1 MKVDSTFI
9 DFAHRKL
16 ILTFLRE
23 TLFRLRHNVAVVFR
37 RAWETRLQRGVS
49 DMRNN
54 GGQADSDTPRA
65 GIKLSIRHK
74 VLGGFGLVLAIMAV
88 MGGGAFLTFED
99 TAETIHEYTETAN
112 QVASIAYLERQ
123 IAQTRAHVDRY
134 VNMAKPAEA
143 ERVRALSD
151 KIRAQMADL
160 DATNLNADQSQAR
173 AALKASFTNYIDTFD
188 TVEQAVIERARLTG
202 QTMPTQAEAALQQI
216 QDLRGRLFAA
226 GALAIDL
233 GQTVE
238 SDLLAALYRANAA
251 LGDDTADT
259 RARTDRAFAA
269 LDETISEMARVDLDQ
284 RSSAQLAALGDSVD
298 AYRAAYEDVMARN
311 AQLRESVNV
320 TMAGLA
326 DQVIA
331 DADRI
336 AEAGVAYEKQLEAST
351 LSSIA
356 RTETM
361 IGIAVLVAIVLGGVI
376 AWVIGRGIAQPV
388 RVMTDTMQ
396 RLAGGDITAEAK
408 IGRRG
413 DEIGQMASALVD
425 LRAAVVQAYVVNR
438 MVDEMPINVMMCDA
452 DEFRITYCNKA
463 TKETVGKLQHLLPV
477 APDQMIGET
486 IDVFHKNPGHQHAIL
501 RDPNNLPW
509 RTKIKLGD
517 ETLDLKVEAI
527 RDQAGNYV
535 GPMLTW
541 AVITKQ
547 VKLAENFETQ
557 VMGVVN
563 AVSSAATEMQN
574 SAQSLSATS
583 EQTSQQAQAVSAA
596 AEEASSNVQTVSSAS
611 EQLASSIQEIS
622 RQVSE
627 SSRISSEASQEA
639 ARTNQQVEGLKAA
652 ADKIGEVV
660 QIISDIAEQTN
671 LLALNATIEAARA
684 GDAGK
689 GFAVVAN
696 EVKSLANQT
705 AKATDEIRA
714 QIGQIQS
721 ETGAAVDAIKGIS
734 TTIERINEIAQ
745 SVASAVEEQGAATQE
760 IARNVQEASTG
771 TQEVTRNIS
780 GVSQAANETGAG
792 SSEVLSAASEL
803 STQSERLRGEVDGF
817 LQEIRAA

>member
-1 MKVDSTFI
+1 
-9 DFAHRKL
+9 
-16 ILTFLRE
+16 
-23 TLFRLRHNVAVVFR
+23 
-37 RAWETRLQRGVS
+37 
-49 DMRNN
+49 MRNK
-54 GGQADSDTPRA
+54 GGRTDGEKRQS
-65 GIKLSIRHK
+65 GIKLTIRQK
-74 VLGGFGLVLAIMAV
+74 IFGGFGLVLAIMAL
-88 MGGGAFLTFED
+88 MGGGSYLTFED
-99 TAETIHEYTETAN
+99 TAGSIQDYTRTAN
-112 QVASIAYLERQ
+112 EVAAIGQLERQ
-123 IAQTRAHVDRY
+123 IAQTRGQVDRY
-134 VNMAKPAEA
+134 MLTSTPAAA
-143 ERVRALSD
+143 ERVRVLSEG
-151 KIRAQMADL
+151 IQ
-160 DATNLNADQSQAR
+160 DQLAELESRELTETQTRAR
-173 AALKASFTNYIDTFD
+173 AALADSFNAYISEFD
-188 TVEQAVIERARLTG
+188 AVEESVAERAQMTG
-202 QTMPTQAEAALQQI
+202 ETMPARADTAIQAI

-233 GQTVE
+233 GQSVE
-238 SDLLAALYRANAA
+238 NRLLASLYRANATLRRDTPENRERA
-251 LGDDTADT
+251 EAAFTGLDEDLAKMARLELGD
-259 RARTDRAFAA
+259 
-269 LDETISEMARVDLDQ
+269 
-284 RSSAQLAALGDSVD
+284 RSSARLTALSDAVQGYRD
-298 AYRAAYEDVMARN
+298 AYRAVLALN
-311 AQLRESVNV
+311 AQLRERVDV

-336 AEAGVAYEKQLEAST
+336 AEAAVAHEKALQNRT
-351 LSSIA
+351 LSTIA
-356 RTETM
+356 RTERLV
-361 IGIAVLVAIVLGGVI
+361 GLAVLVAVVLGGAI

-388 RVMTDTMQ
+388 RAMTDTMQ
-396 RLAGGDITAEAK
+396 RLAGGDITADAK
-408 IGRRG
+408 IGKRG
-413 DEIGQMASALVD
+413 DEIGQMADALVE
-425 LRAAVVQAYVVNR
+425 LRGAVVQSYVVNR
-438 MVDEMPINVMMCDA
+438 MVEEMPINVMMCDA

-463 TKETVGKLQHLLPV
+463 TRETVGKLQHLLPV
-477 APDQMIGET
+477 RPDQMIGET

-501 RDPNNLPW
+501 RDPDNLPW
-509 RTKIKLGD
+509 KTKIKLGD

-563 AVSSAATEMQN
+563 AVSSAATQMQN

-611 EQLASSIQEIS
+611 EELASSIQEIS

-771 TQEVTRNIS
+771 TMEVTRNIS
-780 GVSQAANETGAG
+780 GVSEAASETGEG
-792 SSEVLSAASEL
+792 SNEVLSAASEL
-803 STQSERLRGEVDGF
+803 SAQSERLRGEVDGF

>member
-1 MKVDSTFI
+1 
-9 DFAHRKL
+9 
-16 ILTFLRE
+16 
-23 TLFRLRHNVAVVFR
+23 
-37 RAWETRLQRGVS
+37 
-49 DMRNN
+49 MRNKD
-54 GGQADSDTPRA
+54 GQTDSDTRGP
-65 GIKLSIRHK
+65 GIKLTIRQK
-74 VLGGFGLVLAIMAV
+74 IFGGFGLVLGLMAL
-88 MGGGAFLTFED
+88 MGGGSFLTFED
-99 TAETIHEYTETAN
+99 TAETIHAYTETAN
-112 QVASIAYLERQ
+112 EVAAIGQLERQ
-123 IAQTRAHVDRY
+123 IAQTRGYVDRY
-134 VNMAKPAEA
+134 VLTSRPEEA
-143 ERVRALSD
+143 ERVRDLTPS
-151 KIRAQMADL
+151 IRNKLASLEARELTDTQ
-160 DATNLNADQSQAR
+160 TQAR
-173 AALKASFTNYIDTFD
+173 AALTASFNAYISEFD
-188 TVEQAVIERARLTG
+188 AVEQGVATRAGLTG
-202 QTMPTQAEAALQQI
+202 ETMPTRADAALKAI
-216 QDLRGRLFAA
+216 QDLRGRLFAE

-233 GQTVE
+233 GQSVE
-238 SDLLAALYRANAA
+238 NGLLASLYRANAA
-251 LGDDTADT
+251 LRKDTPENRE
-259 RARTDRAFAA
+259 RAEAAFAR
-269 LDETISEMARVDLDQ
+269 LDEDLAKMARLELGE
-284 RSSAQLAALGDSVD
+284 RSQGQLTALSDSVAAYRD
-298 AYRAAYEDVMARN
+298 AYSEVLALN
-311 AQLRESVNV
+311 AQLRERVDV

-326 DQVIA
+326 DQVIS
-331 DADRI
+331 DADHI
-336 AEAGVAYEKQLEAST
+336 AEAGIAHEKALESRT
-351 LSSIA
+351 LSTIA

-361 IGIAVLVAIVLGGVI
+361 VGVAVLVAVLLGGAI

-388 RVMTDTMQ
+388 RAMTDTMQ
-396 RLAGGDITAEAK
+396 RLAAGDITADAK
-408 IGRRG
+408 IGKRG
-413 DEIGQMASALVD
+413 DEIGRMAEALVD
-425 LRAAVVQAYVVNR
+425 LREAVVQAYVVNR

-452 DEFRITYCNKA
+452 KEFRITYCNKA

-477 APDQMIGET
+477 GPDQMIGET

-509 RTKIKLGD
+509 KTKIKLGD

-563 AVSSAATEMQN
+563 AVSSAATQMQN

-611 EQLASSIQEIS
+611 EELASSIQEIS

-760 IARNVQEASTG
+760 IARNVQEASAG
-771 TQEVTRNIS
+771 TMEVTRNIS
-780 GVSQAANETGAG
+780 GVSQAANETGEG
-792 SSEVLSAASEL
+792 SNEA
-803 STQSERLRGEVDGF
+803 
-817 LQEIRAA
+817 

>member
-1 MKVDSTFI
+1 M
-9 DFAHRKL
+9 
-16 ILTFLRE
+16 
-23 TLFRLRHNVAVVFR
+23 HNQDGQPGSGK
-37 RAWETRLQRGVS
+37 TGGGV
-49 DMRNN
+49 
-54 GGQADSDTPRA
+54 
-65 GIKLSIRHK
+65 KLSIRQK
-74 VLGGFGLVLAIMAV
+74 IFGGFALVLALTAA
-88 MGGGAFLTFED
+88 MGTSSFIAFED
-99 TAETIHEYTETAN
+99 TAETIHDYTRTAN
-112 QVASIAYLERQ
+112 DVASIAQLERRV
-123 IAQTRAHVDRY
+123 AETRSHIDRY
-134 VNMAKPAEA
+134 VLTSKPAEA
-143 ERVRALSD
+143 EAARALIRRTRAQLGELNADGLSQTQVAALSD
-151 KIRAQMADL
+151 LRGSFDSYVAEFDGIE
-160 DATNLNADQSQAR
+160 
-173 AALKASFTNYIDTFD
+173 AAVA
-188 TVEQAVIERARLTG
+188 ERARLSREV
-202 QTMPTQAEAALQQI
+202 MPAAADAALGAI
-216 QDLRGRLFAA
+216 AALRGRLFAA
-226 GALAIDL
+226 GAVAIDL

-238 SDLLAALYRANAA
+238 NDLLQSLYRANAA
-251 LGDDTADT
+251 LRADT
-259 RARTDRAFAA
+259 SAAR
-269 LDETISEMARVDLDQ
+269 ARVDGAFESLDA
-284 RSSAQLAALGDSVD
+284 SLAKLGDIDLGERSRGQFD
-298 AYRAAYEDVMARN
+298 TLEAAFGDYRGAYRDVAATN
-311 AQLRESVNV
+311 AELRQQVDV

-326 DQVIA
+326 DAVIA

-336 AEAGVAYEKQLEAST
+336 AAAALAHEAELEAHT
-351 LSSIA
+351 LATIA
-356 RTETM
+356 GTERM
-361 IGIAVLVAIVLGGVI
+361 IGAAVLAAVLLGSGI
-376 AWVIGRGIAQPV
+376 AWVIGRGIARPV
-388 RVMTDTMQ
+388 RAMTDTMQ
-396 RLAGGDITAEAK
+396 RLAKGDVSAEAN
-408 IGRRG
+408 IGRRH
-413 DEIGQMASALVD
+413 DEIGQMAAALVD

-438 MVDEMPINVMMCDA
+438 MVDEMPINVMMCDT

-463 TKETVGKLQHLLPV
+463 TRETVARLQHLMPV
-477 APDQMIGET
+477 TPDQMIGET

-509 RTKIKLGD
+509 RTKIKLGE

-527 RDQAGNYV
+527 RDQTGRYV

-547 VKLAENFETQ
+547 VKLAENFESQ

-563 AVSSAATEMQN
+563 AVSSAATQMQN

-611 EQLASSIQEIS
+611 EELASSIQEIS

-714 QIGQIQS
+714 QVGQIQA
-721 ETGAAVDAIKGIS
+721 ETGAAVNAIQGIS

-760 IARNVQEASTG
+760 IARNVQEASQG

>member
-1 MKVDSTFI
+1 
-9 DFAHRKL
+9 
-16 ILTFLRE
+16 
-23 TLFRLRHNVAVVFR
+23 
-37 RAWETRLQRGVS
+37 
-49 DMRNN
+49 MRNK
-54 GGQADSDTPRA
+54 GGQTDGEKRQSSF
-65 GIKLSIRHK
+65 KLSIRQK
-74 VLGGFGLVLAIMAV
+74 IFGGFGLVLAILAL
-88 MGGGAFLTFED
+88 MGGGSFITFED
-99 TAETIHEYTETAN
+99 TAETIHDYTQTAN
-112 QVASIAYLERQ
+112 EVAAIGQLERQ
-123 IAQTRAHVDRY
+123 IAQTRGYVDRY
-134 VNMAKPAEA
+134 VLTSRPAEA
-143 ERVRALSD
+143 ERVRELTKSIRD
-151 KIRAQMADL
+151 KLAELESRDL
-160 DATNLNADQSQAR
+160 TETQTEAR
-173 AALKASFTNYIDTFD
+173 AALTSSFNAYISEFD
-188 TVEQAVIERARLTG
+188 AVAESVAKRAQMTG
-202 QTMPTQAEAALQQI
+202 ETMPARADTALQAI

-226 GALAIDL
+226 GAQAMDL
-233 GQTVE
+233 GQSVE
-238 SDLLAALYRANAA
+238 NGLLASLYRANAA
-251 LGDDTADT
+251 LRRDTSENRE
-259 RARTDRAFAA
+259 RAQTAFAGLDQDLAKMAQLDLGDRSLAQLNAVSEAFGAYRDAYKEVLA
-269 LDETISEMARVDLDQ
+269 LNGELRERVD
-284 RSSAQLAALGDSVD
+284 
-298 AYRAAYEDVMARN
+298 
-311 AQLRESVNV
+311 V
-320 TMAGLA
+320 TMAGMA

-331 DADRI
+331 DAEHI
-336 AEAGVAYEKQLEAST
+336 AEAAVAHEKALESHT
-351 LSSIA
+351 LSAIA

-361 IGIAVLVAIVLGGVI
+361 LGVAVLVALVLGCAI
-376 AWVIGRGIAQPV
+376 AWVIARGIAQPV
-388 RVMTDTMQ
+388 RAMTDTMQ
-396 RLAGGDITAEAK
+396 RLAGGDITADAK
-408 IGRRG
+408 IGRRR
-413 DEIGQMASALVD
+413 DEIGQMADALVD
-425 LRAAVVQAYVVNR
+425 LREAVVQSYVVNR

-452 DEFRITYCNKA
+452 KEFRITYCNKA
-463 TKETVGKLQHLLPV
+463 TKETVGQLQHLLPV
-477 APDQMIGET
+477 GPDEMIGET

-501 RDPNNLPW
+501 RDPDNLPW
-509 RTKIKLGD
+509 KTKIKLGD

-527 RDQAGNYV
+527 RDQAGRYV

-563 AVSSAATEMQN
+563 AVSSAATQMQN

-611 EQLASSIQEIS
+611 EELASSIQEIS

-771 TQEVTRNIS
+771 TMEVTRNIS

-817 LQEIRAA
+817 LQEIRTA

>member
-1 MKVDSTFI
+1 
-9 DFAHRKL
+9 
-16 ILTFLRE
+16 
-23 TLFRLRHNVAVVFR
+23 
-37 RAWETRLQRGVS
+37 
-49 DMRNN
+49 MRNKS
-54 GGQADSDTPRA
+54 GRTDSDKSRP
-65 GIKLSIRHK
+65 GIKFTIRQK
-74 VLGGFGLVLAIMAV
+74 IFGGFGLVLAIMAL
-88 MGGGAFLTFED
+88 MGGGSFLTFED
-99 TAETIHEYTETAN
+99 TAETIHAYTETAN
-112 QVASIAYLERQ
+112 EVAAIGQLERQ
-123 IAQTRAHVDRY
+123 IARTRGHVDRY
-134 VNMAKPAEA
+134 VLTSQPAAA
-143 ERVRALSD
+143 EQVRALSQGIQD
-151 KIRAQMADL
+151 QLSELKSRDL
-160 DATNLNADQSQAR
+160 TQTQTQAR
-173 AALKASFTNYIDTFD
+173 ATLTDSFNAYISQFD
-188 TVEQAVIERARLTG
+188 AVEQAVATRAELTG
-202 QTMPTQAEAALQQI
+202 ETLPARADSALQAI
-216 QDLRGRLFAA
+216 RDLRGRLFAA

-233 GQTVE
+233 GQSVE
-238 SDLLAALYRANAA
+238 NGLLAGLYRANATLRRDSPENRERTEA
-251 LGDDTADT
+251 AFAGLDEDLAKMAQLDLGD
-259 RARTDRAFAA
+259 
-269 LDETISEMARVDLDQ
+269 
-284 RSSAQLAALGDSVD
+284 RSSAQLTALSDAVQGYRQ
-298 AYRAAYEDVMARN
+298 AYREVLALN
-311 AQLRESVNV
+311 AQLGERVDV

-331 DADRI
+331 DADHI
-336 AEAGVAYEKQLEAST
+336 AQSAVAHEKALESHT
-351 LSSIA
+351 LSAIA
-356 RTETM
+356 QTEAM
-361 IGIAVLVAIVLGGVI
+361 LGVAVLVAVVLGGAI
-376 AWVIGRGIAQPV
+376 AWVIGRGIARPV
-388 RVMTDTMQ
+388 RAMTDTMQ
-396 RLAGGDITAEAK
+396 RLAGGDITADAK

-413 DEIGQMASALVD
+413 DEIGQMAEALVE
-425 LRAAVVQAYVVNR
+425 LREAVVQAYVVNR

-452 DEFRITYCNKA
+452 NEFRITYCNKA

-477 APDQMIGET
+477 APDEMIGET

-501 RDPNNLPW
+501 RDPDNLPW
-509 RTKIKLGD
+509 KTKIKLGD

-527 RDQAGNYV
+527 RDQAGRYV

-563 AVSSAATEMQN
+563 AVSSAATQMQN

-611 EQLASSIQEIS
+611 EELASSIQEIS

-639 ARTNQQVEGLKAA
+639 QRTNQQVEGLKAA

-771 TQEVTRNIS
+771 TMEVTRNIS